1 MPEVILLLEKV
12 QATEQGKVLAGK
24 LKMESADRSPP
35 KPHIKFDTYNFDVY
49 TQRAY
54 RRKAVPG
61 TDTVSG

>member
-1 MPEVILLLEKV
+1 M

-35 KPHIKFDTYNFDVY
+35 KPHIKFDTYNFNVY
-49 TQRAY
+49 TQIAY

-61 TDTVSG
+61 IDTVFG